1 MTLTREVLLKGKAQY
16 RITLLPLISLDQ
28 LIFKAKMLFTFFYK
42 TSYLN
47 EEVNCTEPFP
57 LVGVSCTDRRIV
69 HIKTIKILL
78 EIDEVK
84 LANYGGIFSNFHDK
98 NYARLF

>member
-1 MTLTREVLLKGKAQY
+1 MEIV
-16 RITLLPLISLDQ
+16 
-28 LIFKAKMLFTFFYK
+28 FTFFYK

-57 LVGVSCTDRRIV
+57 LVGVPCTDRCIV
-69 HIKTIKILL
+69 HFKTIKILL

-84 LANYGGIFSNFHDK
+84 LANYGGSLAFFSNFHDK